1 MLLKDLAAQLGV
13 EYTGDGD
20 CEINAVAT
28 LRNAIDGEISFLAN
42 PKYKDQVEGC
52 RASALIVRKELS
64 KSLDKPCLISDN
76 PYLIYAKATQIL
88 YPKLNVSSGISK
100 NAYIAQGVIIGKDCV
115 ISANASIE
123 PNCVIGDRVSIGA
136 GVVLCS
142 GSIIGDG
149 AIIYP
154 NATVY
159 KDCRVGKNCIIHSG
173 AVIGADGFGFANDG
187 GQWIKIEQV
196 GKVIIGDNVE
206 VGANTTIDRGA
217 IEDTI
222 IRDGVKLD
230 NQIQVA
236 HNVYIGENTAIAGG
250 TAIAGSS
257 KIGKNCTI
265 AGMVGVTGHITI
277 CDNVHVT
284 AKSLVTKSI
293 NEPGAYSSSFAA
305 DKDRKWKKKLA
316 RINLLDGLFKRVK
329 KLEQQL
335 LVKN

>member
-1 MLLKDLAAQLGV
+1 MRLKYLAAQLGA

-20 CEINAVAT
+20 CEINTVAT
-28 LRNAIDGEISFLAN
+28 LENADCGTISFLAN
-42 PKYKDQVEGC
+42 PKYKYQVKGC
-52 RASALIVRKELS
+52 RASALIVSEDLS
-64 KSLDKPCLISDN
+64 KAVDKPCLISDN
-76 PYLIYAKATQIL
+76 PYLTYAKATQIL
-88 YPKLNVSSGISK
+88 YPKLKVSSGISK
-100 NAYIAQGVIIGKDCV
+100 NAFVAQGVIIGKDCV
-115 ISANASIE
+115 ISANVSIDS
-123 PNCVIGDRVSIGA
+123 NCVIGNRVSIGA
-136 GVVLCS
+136 GAVLCN

-149 AIIYP
+149 TIIYP
-154 NATVY
+154 NVTIY
-159 KDCRVGKNCIIHSG
+159 KDCQVGRDCIIHSG
-173 AVIGADGFGFANDG
+173 AVIGADGFGFANDK
-187 GQWIKIEQV
+187 GQWVKIEQV
-196 GKVIIGDNVE
+196 GKVVVGNNVE

-222 IRDGVKLD
+222 IKDGVKLD

-257 KIGKNCTI
+257 RIGKNCTI
-265 AGMVGVTGHITI
+265 AGMVGITGHLAI

-293 NEPGAYSSSFAA
+293 VESGVYSSSFAA
-305 DKDRKWKKKLA
+305 DHDRKWKKKLA

-335 LVKN
+335 PMKD